1 MANRKEVNNR
11 ISSVKNIRQIT
22 RAMEMVAAAR
32 LRRAENRIAQ
42 LRPYAKAMRRMTRRA
57 AEEAGTVQHV
67 PILDEREKVSKLG
80 ILLVTGD
87 RGLAGA
93 FNANILREGL
103 KLRDQ
108 AHVDGQEVVFFV
120 VGRRG
125 DGALTF
131 RKQTVNGSWTG
142 FTDRP
147 AFTDAREIGE
157 TLSAA
162 YIDGDVDR
170 VEVVYNRYV
179 SPLTQYVHR
188 LTMLPVQEAE
198 VVGEGVED
206 LTGSDGE
213 MADPDDQLA
222 EAHSRSYWDYEPDAE
237 ELLASVIPD
246 YVDISLYRTL
256 LESAASELG
265 ARMTAMSSAAEN
277 AETMIDDLTLE
288 MNRVRQAEI
297 TQEILEVVG
306 GAEALG

>member
-1 MANRKEVNNR
+1 MANRKEVTNQ

-22 RAMEMVAAAR
+22 RAMEAVAAAR
-32 LRRAENRIAQ
+32 LRKAEGRIAQ
-42 LRPYAKAMRRMTRRA
+42 LRPYAQAHRRLTRRA
-57 AEEAGTVQHV
+57 AAEAGNVSHL
-67 PILDEREKVSKLG
+67 PILQVRDKVEKLA

-93 FNANILREGL
+93 FNANIIREGL
-103 KLRDQ
+103 NLRDE
-108 AHVDGQEVVFFV
+108 AVSEGKEVVFFV

-131 RKQTVNGSWTG
+131 RKQNIKEAWTG

-147 AFTDAREIGE
+147 AFTNARDIGE
-157 TLSAA
+157 ALVAA
-162 YIDGDVDR
+162 YIDEEIDR
-170 VEVVYNRYV
+170 AVVVYNRYV
-179 SPLTQYVHR
+179 SPLTQHVQQ
-188 LTMLPVQEAE
+188 LTLLPVQQAE
-198 VVGEGVED
+198 VIGEGAEEEN
-206 LTGSDGE
+206 S
-213 MADPDDQLA
+213 APDDSELA
-222 EAHSRSYWDYEPDAE
+222 EAHSHSLWEYEPE
-237 ELLASVIPD
+237 PEQLLAELIPD
-246 YVDISLYRTL
+246 YINISLYRTL

-297 TQEILEVVG
+297 TQEIQEVVG

>member
-1 MANRKEVNNR
+1 MANRKEVTNQ

-32 LRRAENRIAQ
+32 LRRAEMRIAD
-42 LRPYAKAMRRMTRRA
+42 LRPYAQALRRLTKRAAAEAGRIPQLPILTEREDTRRMA
-57 AEEAGTVQHV
+57 
-67 PILDEREKVSKLG
+67 
-80 ILLVTGD
+80 ILLITGD

-103 KLRDQ
+103 SLRDEQ
-108 AHVDGQEVVFFV
+108 LGKGREVVYYV

-131 RKQTVNGSWTG
+131 RKQPIAGSWTG

-147 AFTDAREIGE
+147 AYSDARVIAESLINAYVEGEI
-157 TLSAA
+157 
-162 YIDGDVDR
+162 DR

-179 SPLTQYVHR
+179 SPLTQHVYRQR
-188 LTMLPVQEAE
+188 LLPVQQSE
-198 VVGEGVED
+198 VVGEGSEKEGAVE
-206 LTGSDGE
+206 LPEEET
-213 MADPDDQLA
+213 
-222 EAHSRSYWDYEPDAE
+222 EAYARALWDYEPAPED
-237 ELLASVIPD
+237 LLAELIPE
-246 YVDISLYRTL
+246 YVETTLYRTL

-265 ARMTAMSSAAEN
+265 ARMTAMRSAAEN